1 MRINLSLWFKCG
13 NAFIFL
19 NFHCMTLLIHLST
32 IISAYLQLRCLKAN
46 IVVCPFVFFLLAIV
60 LSVLRYTDSDYPF
73 VSSNSSLIHPIN
85 RFNPR
90 HMLFLFH
97 ASTWISNAIC
107 RDLFV
112 WGERWLL
119 LLFIFVVLLTI
130 SSKPTIIRTIN
141 IVALSDLYNCLTCC
155 L

>member
-1 MRINLSLWFKCG
+1 MRINLSLLFKCG

-32 IISAYLQLRCLKAN
+32 IMKAK
-46 IVVCPFVFFLLAIV
+46 IVVCPFIFFLLAIV

-73 VSSNSSLIHPIN
+73 VSSNSSLLHPIN
-85 RFNPR
+85 RFNLR

-155 L
+155 W